1 MFITDLSTSNFNIQ
15 IYIRYID
22 MYVNTFACIKR
33 ITASL
38 ISRCST
44 SIYIHIYVLLVY
56 ELCEQIC
63 SFTFRTAKIN
73 ITFRKAVLLLLIQ
86 MKLIQNMIL
95 I

>member
-1 MFITDLSTSNFNIQ
+1 MFITDLSKSNFNIQ

-22 MYVNTFACIKR
+22 MYVNTFAFIKR

-44 SIYIHIYVLLVY
+44 SINICTILLVY

>member
-1 MFITDLSTSNFNIQ
+1 MFITDLSKSNFNIQ

-44 SIYIHIYVLLVY
+44 SIYIYMYYLYMNYVNKSVRLLFV
-56 ELCEQIC
+56 QP
-63 SFTFRTAKIN
+63 K
-73 ITFRKAVLLLLIQ
+73 
-86 MKLIQNMIL
+86 
-95 I
+95 